1 MFKIKQFRHHTVKK
15 RGNLHQ
21 MKRKILTL
29 ILTLTIISANAQN
42 LDTRILRDINLPFH
56 AGPDKAWRFISNA
69 SIPIDFAVPVSIL
82 IVGLSRQDQAL
93 EVKAIE
99 TGSSLFISAGSG
111 FLLKEI
117 IRRQRPFLAY
127 PSLIYKK
134 QNESGYSFPSNH
146 ASMAFSTATSLSL
159 ALPKWYVIA
168 PAFAFATATGYSRLY
183 LGVHYPSDVLA
194 GALIGVGSSF
204 ITWELQRIL
213 NRKSL
218 HHWKF

>member
-1 MFKIKQFRHHTVKK
+1 MRTKIF
-15 RGNLHQ
+15 
-21 MKRKILTL
+21 TL
-29 ILTLTIISANAQN
+29 FFTLAFISVQAQN

-56 AGPDKAWRFISNA
+56 PGPDKAWRFITNA

-82 IVGLSRQDQAL
+82 IVGLSRHDQAL

-99 TGSSLFISAGSG
+99 TASSLFIAAGSG
-111 FLLKEI
+111 FFLKEI
-117 IRRQRPFLAY
+117 IRRQRPFLTY

-159 ALPKWYVIA
+159 AFPKWYVIA

-194 GALIGVGSSF
+194 GALIGAGSSF
-204 ITWELQRIL
+204 LTWELQRIL
-213 NRKSL
+213 NRKNL